1 MGAPGASVDA
11 LISVGAYVNGN
22 MCDNLYGMRAPAAN
36 AGGPESATHGGVMYS
51 FSSRGPRRTAA
62 AASISRRRAAPSR
75 LYLDT
80 RSSRSGSC
88 TARRWRRRTPPAPAA
103 CLLSAA
109 KAAGK
114 NPAPDAVKRVL
125 EATAKPLPGV
135 AQCNQGQ
142 GLVDVDA
149 ALTSLGEI
157 DELDVR
163 FEVRVPS
170 RAAGA
175 GAPGARGIY
184 LRERWETTA
193 PREVAVTVTPKFQGD
208 DDVAAERK
216 GLFRRDVRLEAT
228 APWLSVGK
236 GVVVTQRRQG
246 VHHSDRP
253 VRGGSRGRGARL
265 WGGAGLRRR
274 RARRAAALP
283 RARGGRAAQGRR
295 GRLLLR

>member
-1 MGAPGASVDA
+1 M
-11 LISVGAYVNGN
+11 
-22 MCDNLYGMRAPAAN
+22 
-36 AGGPESATHGGVMYS
+36 HGTSM
-51 FSSRGPRRTAA
+51 
-62 AASISRRRAAPSR
+62 AAPNAA
-75 LYLDT
+75 
-80 RSSRSGSC
+80 G
-88 TARRWRRRTPPAPAA
+88 AVA

-109 KAAGK
+109 KASGK

-125 EATAKPLPGV
+125 EATAKPTRRGAVQPGP
-135 AQCNQGQ
+135 
-142 GLVDVDA
+142 GLGRRADA

-193 PREVAVTVTPKFQGD
+193 PREVAVMVTPKFQGD
-208 DDVAAERK
+208 DDVSAERK

-236 GVVVTQRRQG
+236 GVVVT
-246 VHHSDRP
+246 
-253 VRGGSRGRGARL
+253 RGGKAFTIRIDPCAAGPE
-265 WGGAGLRRR
+265 GAGPFCGEVLGYDDAAPGAPPLFRVPVAVVRPK
-274 RARRAAALP
+274 AVEGDILCADAAAFFP
-283 RARGGRAAQGRR
+283 GGRHF
-295 GRLLLR
+295 

>member
-1 MGAPGASVDA
+1 M
-11 LISVGAYVNGN
+11 
-22 MCDNLYGMRAPAAN
+22 
-36 AGGPESATHGGVMYS
+36 HGTSM
-51 FSSRGPRRTAA
+51 
-62 AASISRRRAAPSR
+62 AAPNAA
-75 LYLDT
+75 
-80 RSSRSGSC
+80 G
-88 TARRWRRRTPPAPAA
+88 AVA

-109 KAAGK
+109 KASGK

-193 PREVAVTVTPKFQGD
+193 PREVAVMVTPKFQGD
-208 DDVAAERK
+208 DDVSAERK

-236 GVVVTQRRQG
+236 GVVVT
-246 VHHSDRP
+246 
-253 VRGGSRGRGARL
+253 RGGKAFTIRIDPCAAGPE
-265 WGGAGLRRR
+265 GAGPFCGEVLGYDDAAPGAPPLFRVPVAVVRPKAVEGDSCALTLPPSFQAGDISRNFVTPPEGAASATVEVTCDGDGLGRRLVHVQTVQLLPQEAMEAGWSKK
-274 RARRAAALP
+274 RAYANDGESVCTMRAA
-283 RARGGRAAQGRR
+283 
-295 GRLLLR
+295 